1 MLTWQRTSATS
12 VAMLCILNRKTLHE
26 LLPVAKRLQEFSGT
40 LNVELADLEQ
50 VDTAGLAF
58 LIEIKQAADKK
69 QLQLNFSGTTSALD
83 KLISLHNAQ
92 SLLA

>member
-12 VAMLCILNRKTLHE
+12 VAMLGILNRKTLHE

>member
-12 VAMLCILNRKTLHE
+12 VAMLGILNRKTLHE

-50 VDTAGLAF
+50 VDTAG
-58 LIEIKQAADKK
+58 
-69 QLQLNFSGTTSALD
+69 
-83 KLISLHNAQ
+83 
-92 SLLA
+92 

>member
-12 VAMLCILNRKTLHE
+12 VAMQGILNRKTVQE
-26 LLPVAKRLQEFSGT
+26 LLPVAKRLQDFSGI
-40 LNVELADLEQ
+40 LNVELADLER

-58 LIEIKQAADKK
+58 LIEIKQAAEEK

>member
-12 VAMLCILNRKTLHE
+12 VAMQGILNRKPVQE
-26 LLPVAKRLQEFSGT
+26 LLPVAKRLQDFSGI
-40 LNVELADLEQ
+40 LNVELADLER

-58 LIEIKQAADKK
+58 LIEIKQAAEEK